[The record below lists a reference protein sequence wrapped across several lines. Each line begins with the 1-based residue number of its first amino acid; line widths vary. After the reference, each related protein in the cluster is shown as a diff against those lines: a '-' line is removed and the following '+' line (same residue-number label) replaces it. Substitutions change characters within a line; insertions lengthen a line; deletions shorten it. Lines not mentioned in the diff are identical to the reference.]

1 MPPVQTI
8 ALAPGRRRDR
18 RWALAIVLA
27 AVLVAVLPAPA
38 LANDPARARQWGLD
52 LIGADAAHEVGQGEG
67 IVIAV
72 VDSGVDLDHED
83 LVPNLVDGIDVVDG
97 DRTPQDGYGHGT
109 HVAGIA
115 AAAGGNG
122 RGIRGVAPRASIM
135 PVRVLGDDGSGS
147 TADVV
152 EGIEWAVANGADVI
166 NLSLGQAAQGIFG
179 SSLSAAIEDAWA
191 AGAVV
196 VVSAGNDFI
205 FSSGFGDE
213 PAIVVSATTRND
225 GKPDY
230 SNGVGSARWGMA
242 APGGGCATIA
252 CATDDGIF
260 STYWD
265 EDQDDVYAFL
275 SGTSM
280 AAPHVAGA
288 AAVLLSLGLSPRDT
302 VDRLLATAQ
311 DIGASGRDS
320 TFGEGRLDLAAATTG
335 LDRQPAPSPSP
346 TRSSTPSSPSPSPS
360 SVPTSTP
367 TSAPAPAETT
377 PGAAP
382 PEPAQAPA
390 SPSANPTQSPS
401 PDTAGRT
408 SPDPSPADQE
418 PTPSPTPA
426 GTARAAGDD
435 PPADEPGLSLA
446 VLALVLVTAAGT
458 GVALAARGARR
469 R

>member
-1 MPPVQTI
+1 MPTAAI
-8 ALAPGRRRDR
+8 APGRRRDR
-18 RWALAIVLA
+18 RWALAILLA
-27 AVLVAVLPAPA
+27 ATLVVVLPAPA

-52 LIGADAAHEVGQGEG
+52 LIGADAGQQVGQGDG
-67 IVIAV
+67 VVIAV

-83 LVPNLVDGIDVVDG
+83 LLSNLVPGIDVVDG

-135 PVRVLGDDGSGS
+135 PVRVLGDDGSGT

-196 VVSAGNDFI
+196 VVAAGNDFI

-213 PAIVVSATTRND
+213 PALVVSATTRND

-230 SNGVGSARWGMA
+230 SNGVGSAMWGMA

-252 CATDDGIF
+252 CSSDDGVF

-288 AAVLLSLGLSPRDT
+288 AAVLLSLGLSPQQT
-302 VDRLLATAQ
+302 VDRLLSTAQ

-320 TFGEGRLDLAAATTG
+320 TFGEGRLDLAAATDG
-335 LDRQPAPSPSP
+335 LGGQPSPSPAQSSASRPSPSP
-346 TRSSTPSSPSPSPS
+346 TVVPSPTPAPTRSPSETTPAASSPDPVTVPASPSPSP
-360 SVPTSTP
+360 
-367 TSAPAPAETT
+367 
-377 PGAAP
+377 
-382 PEPAQAPA
+382 A
-390 SPSANPTQSPS
+390 SPPS
-401 PDTAGRT
+401 PETAGPT
-408 SPDPSPADQE
+408 PPGPSPAGQG
-418 PTPSPTPA
+418 PTPSPTPSE
-426 GTARAAGDD
+426 TARAAGDD
-435 PPADEPGLSLA
+435 QPGDAAGPQSLT
-446 VLALVLVTAAGT
+446 VLALVLVTAAGA

>member
-1 MPPVQTI
+1 MQTAAI
-8 ALAPGRRRDR
+8 APGRRRDR
-18 RWALAIVLA
+18 RWALAVALA
-27 AVLVAVLPAPA
+27 AVLVTVLPAPA
-38 LANDPARARQWGLD
+38 HANDPARARQWGLD
-52 LIGADAAHEVGQGEG
+52 LIGADTGHEVGQGDG
-67 IVIAV
+67 VVIAV

-83 LVPNLVDGIDVVDG
+83 LVPNLVAGIDVVDD

-115 AAAGGNG
+115 AAAGDNG

-147 TADVV
+147 TSHVV

-213 PAIVVSATTRND
+213 PAIVVSATTRGD

-230 SNGVGSARWGMA
+230 SNGVGSAMWGMA

-252 CATDDGIF
+252 CSTDDGVF

-288 AAVLLSLGLSPRDT
+288 AAVLLSLGLSPRQT

-320 TFGEGRLDLAAATTG
+320 TFGEGRLDLAAATAG
-335 LDRQPAPSPSP
+335 IGAAPSPTAAP
-346 TRSSTPSSPSPSPS
+346 TRSPVPTPSATSVPAPTSEPSRPEPTPAAASPQPSP
-360 SVPTSTP
+360 V
-367 TSAPAPAETT
+367 
-377 PGAAP
+377 
-382 PEPAQAPA
+382 PA
-390 SPSANPTQSPS
+390 SPSASPTPSASPS
-401 PDTAGRT
+401 PVGAA
-408 SPDPSPADQE
+408 SPSPVADGSE
-418 PTPSPTPA
+418 TPASPPPA
-426 GTARAAGDD
+426 GTTRAAGDD
-435 PPADEPGLSLA
+435 QPGDDAGLSLA
-446 VLALVLVTAAGT
+446 LLALVLVTAAGT